1 MRRIG
6 RIILAFFAFF
16 ALLPTCA
23 LAGQSVPFQ
32 LRNGYLIT
40 AKCSVANTDL
50 IAVIDTGV
58 SETVIDIGLARRL
71 HLPMHP
77 DNAVFLTTE
86 GAVQA
91 VSIPSVH
98 LGPLQEESLAG
109 IAVDLSKL
117 SRDFGFHAD
126 LLIGMDLLHSSDFTI
141 DYKLRLLTFG
151 PIPSMAYVAPMTQNA
166 RLPLIASTVSGRKM
180 RLQVDTGFNGL
191 LLYADHFRL
200 AGGSNEI
207 GTHLVGVAQTTSVQS
222 ADLDIQLGNCHER
235 KMVASFVENA
245 SAVTEFDGLLGAR
258 AFAKYRL
265 AFNFEKMVV
274 AWE

>member
-1 MRRIG
+1 MRRIS
-6 RIILAFFAFF
+6 RIILAFI
-16 ALLPTCA
+16 ALLSTCV

-40 AKCSVANTDL
+40 AKCSAANTDL

-71 HLPMHP
+71 HLPMHT
-77 DNAVFLTTE
+77 DSAVFLATE
-86 GAVQA
+86 ETVQA

-98 LGPLQEESLAG
+98 FGPLQAESLAG

-126 LLIGMDLLHSSDFTI
+126 LLIGMDLLRRSDFTI
-141 DYKLRLLTFG
+141 DYKSRLLTFG
-151 PIPSMAYVAPMTQNA
+151 PVPSMAYVAPLSQNA

-180 RLQVDTGFNGL
+180 RLQIDTGFNGL
-191 LLYADHFRL
+191 LLYADPFRL
-200 AGGSNEI
+200 AQVSNEI
-207 GTHLVGVAQTTSVQS
+207 GTHLVGVAQTTSVRG

-235 KMVASFVENA
+235 KMAASFVENG

-258 AFAKYRL
+258 AFAKHRL
-265 AFNFEKMVV
+265 TFDFEKMVV